1 MSLLAVDDL
10 HLSFGPRSIF
20 DGVSLAVEPKDRL
33 GLVGPNGAGKSTLLK
48 ILAGASAPDA
58 GQITRAKGIRVGYL
72 AQEHGDPGEGGLLQ
86 SVLRTAPG
94 KDAVEFRLHEVQ
106 AELHSNQDEAAQL
119 ALAQDLAD
127 LTAQLNALEE
137 DFAPHRAQRILIG
150 LGFSQDDLH
159 RPVRE
164 FSGGWRM
171 RAALAAL
178 LFQKPDVL
186 LLDEPTNH
194 LDMPSVQWLSN
205 FLKTV
210 RHAVVLTCHDRA
222 FLNAHVT
229 RVASLE
235 LEGVRTFR
243 GNYDAYLEQR
253 ELDIEHLERRI
264 ERESQRKKE
273 LEAFVERFRA
283 KASKAR
289 QAQSKAKLIERMES
303 EQSELPQLR
312 RPIHIEFPPCVR
324 TGDPTVAIEELG
336 FGYGDKP
343 LFKGVDL
350 TVRRGDR
357 IAIVGANG
365 MGKTTLLRLVG
376 GELSPDSGRIKLG
389 RHAQM
394 SYFAQHHADQ
404 LTSGRTVL
412 EEVWAAQPDLSQTR
426 VRSMLGAFL
435 FGGDDVDKP
444 VDVLSGGEKAR
455 VALARILVSPGNILL
470 MDEPTNHLDTE
481 SADKLTESL
490 EAFDG
495 TLLFVS
501 HNLDFAR
508 RLSTVVWD
516 VRPGGVETYPGSLGD
531 YLDHL
536 DRLEQAQDGSSGGGS
551 GDSGAVS
558 GDKATRMAARKERKA
573 QEAEH
578 RKQLGKLTRSIE
590 GLEAKIAQLETEVG
604 ELETVLADPQTHAD
618 PERSRKA
625 SLRYDQAKK
634 ELESTMDAW
643 AQAEADKETLL
654 ASVES
659 DSAE

>member
-1 MSLLAVDDL
+1 MSLLAADDL

-20 DGVSLAVEPKDRL
+20 DGVSLSIEPNDRL
-33 GLVGPNGAGKSTLLK
+33 GIVGPNGAGKSTLLK
-48 ILAGASAPDA
+48 ILAGATAADA
-58 GQITRAKGIRVGYL
+58 GQVTRSKGIRVGYL
-72 AQEHGDPGEGGLLQ
+72 AQEHGDPGDGSLLD

-94 KDAVEFRLHEVQ
+94 KDQVEGRLQQVQ
-106 AELHSNQDEAAQL
+106 EDLHTESDESIQL
-119 ALAQDLAD
+119 GLAQSLAD

-137 DFAPHRAQRILIG
+137 DFATHRAQRILVG
-150 LGFSQDDLH
+150 LGFSQKDFLQ
-159 RPVRE
+159 PVRE

-194 LDMPSVQWLSN
+194 LDMPSVRWLSH

-243 GNYDAYLEQR
+243 GDYDAYLVQR
-253 ELDIEHLERRI
+253 EIDLEHLGRRI
-264 ERESQRKKE
+264 EKDAQRKKE

-283 KASKAR
+283 KATKAR
-289 QAQSKAKLIERMES
+289 QAQSRAKMLERMES
-303 EQSELPQLR
+303 DQQELPQLR
-312 RPIHIEFPPCVR
+312 RPISIEFPECVR
-324 TGDPTVAIEELG
+324 TGDPTVAIEGLK
-336 FGYGDKP
+336 FGYPNKP
-343 LFKGVDL
+343 IFDNVNLM
-350 TVRRGDR
+350 VRRGDR
-357 IAIVGANG
+357 IAIMGANG

-376 GELSPDSGRIKLG
+376 SELKAQGGEIKLG
-389 RHAQM
+389 RNAEL

-412 EEVWAAQPDLSQTR
+412 EEVWASQPELSQTR

-455 VALARILVSPGNILL
+455 VALAKILTAPGNLLL

-490 EAFDG
+490 EAYDG
-495 TLLFVS
+495 TILFVS

-516 VRPGGVETYPGSLGD
+516 VQPGGVETYPGSLGD
-531 YLDHL
+531 YLEHL
-536 DRLEQAQDGSSGGGS
+536 DQLEAQKDAELGGKPSEAHVG
-551 GDSGAVS
+551 G
-558 GDKATRMAARKERKA
+558 GDKASRIAARKEKKA
-573 QEAEH
+573 QEAEQ
-578 RKQLGKLTRSIE
+578 RKRLNAAVRAIS
-590 GLEAKIAQLETEVG
+590 GLETKISDFEDEMATLEVA
-604 ELETVLADPQTHAD
+604 LADPETHAD
-618 PERSRKA
+618 PKLSRET
-625 SLRYDQAKK
+625 SVRYDAVKIGLETAMEQWAEK
-634 ELESTMDAW
+634 EAEKEVLEA
-643 AQAEADKETLL
+643 AAGE
-654 ASVES
+654 
-659 DSAE
+659 

>member
-1 MSLLAVDDL
+1 MSLLAADDL
-10 HLSFGPRSIF
+10 HLAFGPRSIF
-20 DGVSLAVEPKDRL
+20 DGVSLSIEPNDRL
-33 GLVGPNGAGKSTLLK
+33 GLVGPNGSGKSTLLK
-48 ILAGASAPDA
+48 ILAGTGSVDS

-72 AQEHGDPGEGGLLQ
+72 AQEHGDPGEGGLLD

-94 KDAVEFRLHEVQ
+94 KSTVEARLHEVQ
-106 AELHSNQDEAAQL
+106 HNLQSNSDEDAQL
-119 ALAQDLAD
+119 SLSQELAD
-127 LTAQLNALEE
+127 LTSQLNALEE
-137 DFAPHRAQRILIG
+137 DFATHRAQRILVG
-150 LGFSQDDLH
+150 LGFSQEDLH

-253 ELDIEHLERRI
+253 EMDLEHLERRI
-264 ERESQRKKE
+264 ERDAQRKKE

-283 KASKAR
+283 KATKAR
-289 QAQSKAKLIERMES
+289 QAQSRAKMIERMEAG
-303 EQSELPQLR
+303 QSELPQMR

-324 TGDPTVAIEELG
+324 TGDPTVAIEDLR
-336 FGYGDKP
+336 FGYGDTP
-343 LFKGVDL
+343 LFDGVNL

-376 GELSPDSGRIKLG
+376 EELTPDAGRIKQG

-394 SYFAQHHADQ
+394 SYFAQHHAEQ
-404 LTSGRTVL
+404 LTPGRTVL
-412 EEVWAAQPDLSQTR
+412 EEVWASQPELSQTK

-455 VALARILVSPGNILL
+455 VALARILMSPGNILL

-481 SADKLTESL
+481 SADKLTQSL

-536 DRLEQAQDGSSGGGS
+536 DRLEQAQEAAFSDGP
-551 GDSGAVS
+551 AQAPT
-558 GDKATRMAARKERKA
+558 GDKATRIAARKERKA

-578 RKQLGKLTRSIE
+578 RKQLSRATRAIE
-590 GLEAKIAQLETEVG
+590 ALEAKIAALEGEIAQLEQT
-604 ELETVLADPQTHAD
+604 LADPATHAD
-618 PERSRKA
+618 AELSRKA
-625 SLRYDQAKK
+625 SLRYDKAKTDLEAAMDSWAEEEATK
-634 ELESTMDAW
+634 EALE
-643 AQAEADKETLL
+643 
-654 ASVES
+654 ASGQ
-659 DSAE
+659 